1 MHDSV
6 YVLSALFIS
15 ICAIWLFV
23 LFIFPTISHHAF
35 LQSKKKEM
43 LKLQNRVLPT
53 FPQIFFFP
61 NRMEQFISEVFWPS
75 NSIYPNHLYSFFLI
89 LIYLFYFTILHWFCH
104 TLNWICHECTCVL
117 HPEPPSHLPLHP
129 IPLGHP
135 GAPAPNTLFS
145 SVQFSHSVMSN
156 SLWPHESQHGSC
168 IAEALCHASNL
179 DWRFTSHMIFYMFQC
194 HFPILSPLPFPQS
207 PKDCSIHLCLF
218 CCLAYRVIVTFF
230 LNSIYMH

>member
-53 FPQIFFFP
+53 FPQIFFFFP
-61 NRMEQFISEVFWPS
+61 NRMEQFISEVFWSS

-117 HPEPPSHLPLHP
+117 HPELPSHLPLHP

-145 SVQFSHSVMSN
+145 SVQFSSVAQSCPTLCDPMNRSTVHVLLKPCVMHQTWIGD
-156 SLWPHESQHGSC
+156 SLHIWY
-168 IAEALCHASNL
+168 
-179 DWRFTSHMIFYMFQC
+179 FTCFNAIFQYYPPSLSHRVQKTVQYICVSFAVL
-194 HFPILSPLPFPQS
+194 HTGLLLPSF
-207 PKDCSIHLCLF
+207 
-218 CCLAYRVIVTFF
+218 
-230 LNSIYMH
+230 